1 MAKKYKPEYIA
12 GIAER
17 INNVLNDERD
27 SNWTQITISMQDAV
41 KAAATI
47 YGNSTD
53 EQKHNLYG
61 FFQEL
66 VLVEVNNIIDY
77 GAIRTK
83 VTK

>member
-12 GIAER
+12 GITER
-17 INNVLNDERD
+17 IDNVLNDKGD
-27 SNWTQITISMQDAV
+27 SNWTQIAISMQDAI

-47 YGNSTD
+47 YGKFTD

-66 VLVEVNNIIDY
+66 VLVEVHNIINY
-77 GAIRTK
+77 GVISK
-83 VTK
+83 NK